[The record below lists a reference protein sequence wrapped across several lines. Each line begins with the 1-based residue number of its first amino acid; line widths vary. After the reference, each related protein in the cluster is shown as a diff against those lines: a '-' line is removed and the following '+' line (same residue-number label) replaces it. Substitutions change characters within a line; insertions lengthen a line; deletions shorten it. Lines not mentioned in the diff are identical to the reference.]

1 MLAGEEGT
9 VITIE
14 EAAKHLGLTPR
25 QVYRRVS
32 TVRPLLAP
40 YIRKGQNGALLL
52 DGSALEILRRAE
64 DLRKAGL
71 TVAEAVTRI
80 TEEMGGNRRG
90 EPERTAGEP
99 PGSGP
104 WELLLRE
111 KDARIA
117 ELQAQVDRL
126 AEENRW
132 LRERLEEFQ
141 RAALPAPRRPW
152 WRWWRRSTT
161 GA

>member
-1 MLAGEEGT
+1 M
-9 VITIE
+9 VTIE

-40 YIRKGQNGALLL
+40 YIRRGANGALLL

-71 TVAEAVTRI
+71 TVAEAVARI
-80 TEEMGGNRRG
+80 AEEMGGNGRG
-90 EPERTAGEP
+90 EPGQATGEP
-99 PGSGP
+99 PESSP

-111 KDARIA
+111 KDARIE
-117 ELQAQVDRL
+117 ELQAQVERL

-132 LRERLEEFQ
+132 LREQVGELQRL
-141 RAALPAPRRPW
+141 ALPAPKRR
-152 WRWWRRSTT
+152 RWWAFWKPQDS
-161 GA
+161 

>member
-1 MLAGEEGT
+1 M
-9 VITIE
+9 VTIE

-40 YIRKGQNGALLL
+40 YIRRGANGALLL

-71 TVAEAVTRI
+71 TVAEAVARI
-80 TEEMGGNRRG
+80 AEEMGGNGRG
-90 EPERTAGEP
+90 EPGRATGEP
-99 PGSGP
+99 PESGP

-111 KDARIA
+111 KDARIR
-117 ELQAQVDRL
+117 ELQAQVERL
-126 AEENRW
+126 AEENAW
-132 LRERLEEFQ
+132 LRERLEELQ
-141 RAALPAPRRPW
+141 RLALPKPKR
-152 WRWWRRSTT
+152 RWWWPWK
-161 GA
+161 GLGQAE